1 MATAV
6 HSLDLGSSDGWTMIV
21 DLGPLGRP
29 MTDDEFFEFCQVN
42 EGLRIERTSTGE
54 IVVMPPAGAES
65 GRKNLAAAARLFVWA
80 KADGTGIAFDS
91 SAGFTLPNGA
101 VRSPDASWVRRE
113 RWERIAQS
121 QRERF
126 PPLCPEFV
134 IEIRSPSDRLA
145 RLQDKMQ
152 EYVAHGAE
160 LGWLLDPVDRRVFVY
175 RPGSEV
181 LVLGNPETVSGDPI
195 LPGFTLNVA
204 EVFA

>member
-6 HSLDLGSSDGWTMIV
+6 HALDLGSSDGWTMIV

-42 EGLRIERTSTGE
+42 EELRIERTSTGE
-54 IVVMPPAGAES
+54 IVVMPPAGADS
-65 GRKNLAAAARLFVWA
+65 GRKNAEVSRQFLNWA
-80 KADGTGIAFDS
+80 KADGTGVAFDS

-113 RWERIAQS
+113 RWERIDQN

-152 EYVAHGAE
+152 EYVAHGTE
-160 LGWLLDPVDRRVFVY
+160 LGWLIDPIDRKVFVY
-175 RPGSEV
+175 RPESEV
-181 LVLGNPETVSGDPI
+181 LVLDNPETVSGDPV